1 MRYLVDHDALTRS
14 NDPSVLLRY
23 AQQHGSERKVRLYLC
38 ATAEKVRDYLN
49 DPAIWGAVGVAERY
63 ADGLASQQELA
74 AAHRAACKIADRQTG
89 LASMDDAQI
98 SVADAA
104 WWVAHVA
111 CPAIMDEWTATR
123 RTVLIKPAVQ
133 CALLWEAFL
142 PIYVNAASGVSCP
155 FSWISSTVHALAT
168 FIYDERKFQLM
179 PILADALQDAG
190 CEEQVILSHCRGDG
204 PHVRGCWVI
213 DLILGKE

>member
-14 NDPSVLLRY
+14 NDRSVLLRY

-89 LASMDDAQI
+89 L
-98 SVADAA
+98 
-104 WWVAHVA
+104 
-111 CPAIMDEWTATR
+111 AIMDEWTATR